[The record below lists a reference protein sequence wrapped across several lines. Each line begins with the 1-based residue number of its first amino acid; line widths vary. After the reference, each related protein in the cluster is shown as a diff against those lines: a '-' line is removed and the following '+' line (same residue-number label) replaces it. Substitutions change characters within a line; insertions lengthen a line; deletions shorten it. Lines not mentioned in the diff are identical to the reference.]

1 VSTSDHDELIQ
12 TLEAI
17 WARESRWVTRRI
29 ITIVIVVKLF
39 AIGVICG
46 TVYATRDHIYRTAFA
61 LVGLERQIDQNQA
74 RIREMQAEIGRLRPK
89 KGVGK

>member
-1 VSTSDHDELIQ
+1 MSTSDHDELIQ

-29 ITIVIVVKLF
+29 LTIVVVVKLF

-61 LVGLERQIDQNQA
+61 LVGLEQQIDQNKA
-74 RIREMQAEIGRLRPK
+74 RIQELQAELGRLQTK
-89 KGVGK
+89 KRAGK